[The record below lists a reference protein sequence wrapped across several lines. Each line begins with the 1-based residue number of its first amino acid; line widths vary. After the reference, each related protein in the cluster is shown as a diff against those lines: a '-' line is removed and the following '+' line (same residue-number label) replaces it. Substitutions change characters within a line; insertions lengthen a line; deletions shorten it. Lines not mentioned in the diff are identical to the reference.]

1 VPTRRIVRPSVRAW
15 MALAASAMVAACL
28 VAPSGTASAAPP
40 RDGLVGA
47 AGCPARFRFPDL
59 SAAPTA
65 GAGYAAPRVR
75 ASCADG
81 WLTVASNGMIGYA
94 FVSMT
99 PNGLREQDYSWRI
112 PVAPKLAAKPT
123 SIVNQLGTIAF
134 TVSGIPIF
142 GPTEGPVPPREAFG
156 DPVHNGILDACKG
169 HTGFNADYHYHAIV
183 AEARCNLNETV
194 VGWALDGFPIYSNP
208 GWKWKSGYV
217 RTGDPTSNS
226 WAAYA
231 YDGAGRNSL
240 DACNGRRM
248 PNGSYRYYVTE
259 SFPYVI
265 GCYAGTPAVQR
276 GRAAAPMP
284 PHSGTPPQS
293 GFPPPGG
300 PPPGG
305 RRPPPPPGALP
316 PAATTVAGAATE
328 WFCTI
333 AG

>member
-1 VPTRRIVRPSVRAW
+1 MPRGRAIRPSIGAART
-15 MALAASAMVAACL
+15 ALVGAVVVASVVAGGGAASASSPRHRPAA
-28 VAPSGTASAAPP
+28 VS
-40 RDGLVGA
+40 
-47 AGCPARFRFPDL
+47 GCPDRYRFPDL
-59 SAAPTA
+59 STAPSA
-65 GAGYAAPRVR
+65 GEGYAAPKVR
-75 ASCADG
+75 AACVNG
-81 WLTVASNGMIGYA
+81 QLTVSSNGMIGYA
-94 FVSMT
+94 FVAMT
-99 PNGLREQDYSWRI
+99 PNGLREQDYTWRI
-112 PVAPKLAAKPT
+112 ALAPKIAAKPT

-156 DPVHNGILDACKG
+156 DPVHNGILDTCKG

-183 AEARCNLNETV
+183 AEARCNLGETV

-231 YDGAGRNSL
+231 YAGTVRNSL

-265 GCYAGTPAVQR
+265 GCYVGTPARQQ

-284 PHSGTPPQS
+284 PHSGIPPQ
-293 GFPPPGG
+293 GG
-300 PPPGG
+300 PPPGGG
-305 RRPPPPPGALP
+305 RRPPPPGT
-316 PAATTVAGAATE
+316 PAPDVTAVAAGATE

-333 AG
+333 VG